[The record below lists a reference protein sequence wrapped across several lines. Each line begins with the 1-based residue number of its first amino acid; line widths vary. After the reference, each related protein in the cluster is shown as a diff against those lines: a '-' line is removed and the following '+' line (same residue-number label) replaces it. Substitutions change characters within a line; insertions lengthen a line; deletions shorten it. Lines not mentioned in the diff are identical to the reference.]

1 MALHQL
7 IPPTAVIDMVA
18 LGSSPHA
25 NMLGAEN
32 IKHLLPAIAA
42 TVSEPSAMKFDAIIY
57 ALATAYLAEQS
68 AASPLSARQNPPA
81 PKRSFEAQHQRT
93 VFWTGGEYI
102 FDQTLNGTIFANQMY
117 VEQLTPAKGI
127 KKPHPLVF
135 LPGGGS
141 TGALWL
147 NTPDNRQGWA
157 SYFLD
162 QGYQVHLIDYQA
174 TGRSQRLPDQKA
186 NIVSTA
192 LSVAQF
198 FTAPEK
204 YPYLYPQAKLHSQ
217 WPGTGQQGDPTFDQ
231 FFASQEPVPANNT
244 LEEVYMRK
252 SMCQLLEK
260 IGKSYLIGHSYGG
273 SFLLT
278 TADQCPEL
286 VQGLFGVEPAANPF
300 DVGRRPYGVT
310 ATPLVYDPAVK
321 APSDLIQQR
330 VGESTP
336 GNTSC
341 ILQAAPA
348 KKLVNISKVPMKFFT
363 AEASIHITYDHC
375 LAAYLWQAGV
385 QLEWTLLAD
394 LNIKGNGHFAFLERN
409 NIEIAKRV
417 VEPWLKAQDRRKG
430 T

>member
-1 MALHQL
+1 
-7 IPPTAVIDMVA
+7 
-18 LGSSPHA
+18 
-25 NMLGAEN
+25 
-32 IKHLLPAIAA
+32 
-42 TVSEPSAMKFDAIIY
+42 MKFNAIIC
-57 ALATAYLAEQS
+57 ALTTAYLAEHC
-68 AASPLSARQNPPA
+68 AALPLSARQDRPA
-81 PKRSFEAQHQRT
+81 RNRPYEAQHRRT

-102 FDQTLNGTIFANQMY
+102 FDQTANGTIFANQMY
-117 VEQLTPAKGI
+117 VEQLTPAKGST
-127 KKPHPLVF
+127 KPYPLVF

-186 NIVSTA
+186 AITA
-192 LSVAQF
+192 TTLSAAQF

-204 YPYLYPQAKLHSQ
+204 YPYLYPQAKLHTQ

-231 FFASQEPVPANNT
+231 FYASQEPVPTNNT

-286 VQGLFGVEPAANPF
+286 VQGLFGAEPTATPF
-300 DVGRRPYGVT
+300 DVPRRPYGVT
-310 ATPLVYDPAVK
+310 ATPLVYDPPVK
-321 APSDLIQQR
+321 VPSDLIQQR
-330 VGESTP
+330 VGESSP

-363 AEASIHITYDHC
+363 AEASVHITYDHC

-385 QLEWTLLAD
+385 QLEWTLLTD
-394 LNIKGNGHFAFLERN
+394 LGIKGNGHFSFLELN

-417 VEPWLKAQDRRKG
+417 VEPWLKAQDRRKA